1 MKIELSKESAFLD
14 QSAVLRKQPSI
25 TTATRL
31 ETHPTAVNL
40 KLGLQAQV
48 ADPLWLLARQWQFNE
63 FQGEDAGTPLSV
75 RFSVSGAPVSAFR
88 SGKEGNLWKPVE
100 RGRPPIET
108 RVEAEPVWKTHA
120 RLRGEVGLQ
129 LLRMAPNKIIRDALL
144 KTYPLEL
151 PKPTDPEAD
160 RAGLLWSIV
169 LDGRTVD
176 ATKVA
181 DDLTPLRGPD
191 GKLTGLP
198 AGLALPFAQVAAA
211 TTLLEDWMVWWDG
224 FLQEG
229 SETNPAWQPDRMEY
243 AFALATGPLA
253 RDGSAVTLAAE
264 EYTDGHVDWEEFQ
277 AQPPPEGDDL
287 PAFAAREFAVERR
300 HPTPVR
306 YPGMPA
312 DRYWEFEDGNVSF
325 AGAEAG
331 VTDLLRMTVTEFA
344 LTFGNDWF
352 LLPVRLPVGSLYTVT
367 RFEVLDSF
375 GITSVVGAARD
386 VQEAAWRMFEVTAA
400 PALGEGL
407 KHTMLLPDS
416 LDGVMEGAILE
427 HTLLVRDEMANI
439 AWAIEK
445 KVQGISGQPLDR
457 DLEAKALAFQ
467 QQIKFEEP
475 PSPQLVYRLA
485 TPVPANW
492 TPLLPVRRGLGQIPP
507 IDLNDPLDIQLD
519 RAGMKRFYP
528 EPVTLASPDPGYED
542 FLKGLDLQVSFVTRL
557 PIAEEANVRAYAFYP
572 RGWLLRRN
580 PTKPMPN
587 DDVLRIEEE
596 EVPRIGASVK
606 RKFQYAR
613 SSDGKSWLWIGR
625 SKFVGRGEAA
635 SNLRFDVAVK
645 TTTIR

>member
-1 MKIELSKESAFLD
+1 MKIELKKGEAFLAA
-14 QSAVLRKQPSI
+14 SAALRKPPSI

-31 ETHPTAVNL
+31 ETQPTAVNL
-40 KLGLQAQV
+40 KLGLQAPV
-48 ADPLWLLARQWQFNE
+48 ADPLWMLARQWQFNE
-63 FQGEDAGTPLSV
+63 FQGEDAGTPLTAS
-75 RFSVSGAPVSAFR
+75 FALSGAPVSAFR
-88 SGKEGNLWKPVE
+88 AGKEGQPWQSVE
-100 RGRPPIET
+100 VGQPPIET
-108 RVEAEPVWKTHA
+108 RVEAEPIWATHA
-120 RLRGEVGLQ
+120 RLRGEVGLH
-129 LLRMAPNKIIRDALL
+129 LLRMAPNQIIRAALL
-144 KTYPLEL
+144 QAYALEL
-151 PKPTDPEAD
+151 PAPPDPEAD

-169 LDGRTVD
+169 LHRRTID
-176 ATKVA
+176 AKKVA

-191 GKLTGLP
+191 GKLSGLP
-198 AGLALPFAQVAAA
+198 AGLVVPAAQAA
-211 TTLLEDWMVWWDG
+211 TVKTLLEEWLGWLAG
-224 FLQEG
+224 LLHEG
-229 SETNPAWQPDRMEY
+229 PENNPAWQRDRMEY

-277 AQPPPEGDDL
+277 AQAAPPQNDR
-287 PAFAAREFAVERR
+287 PAFAARQFAVKRR
-300 HPTPVR
+300 HPTPAR

-352 LLPVRLPVGSLYTVT
+352 LLPVRLPVGALYTVDH
-367 RFEVLDSF
+367 FEVVDSF
-375 GITSVVGAARD
+375 GVKAVVKPVRN
-386 VQEAAWRMFEVTAA
+386 VNQTPWRIFELTAA
-400 PALGEGL
+400 PVLGEAL

-427 HTLLVRDEMANI
+427 HTLLARDEMANL

-445 KVQGISGQPLDR
+445 KVQGVSGEPLDR
-457 DLEAKALAFQ
+457 DLEAQGLAFQ

-492 TPLLPVRRGLGQIPP
+492 TPLLPVRRGL
-507 IDLNDPLDIQLD
+507 DLNNPLDIQLD

-528 EPVTLASPDPGYED
+528 EPATLSAPDSGYEN
-542 FLKGLDLQVSFVTRL
+542 FLAGLDAQDSFVRRL
-557 PIAEEANVRAYAFYP
+557 PIAAEANIRIYVFYP

-580 PTKPMPN
+580 PTEPMPD
-587 DDVLRIEEE
+587 DDVLRLEEE
-596 EVPRIGASVK
+596 EVPRIGASLK

-613 SSDGKSWLWIGR
+613 TSDGRSWLWIGR
-625 SKFVGRGEAA
+625 SKIAGRGEAA